1 MYAIVRQVEYD
12 EELLRPAASELKAFD
27 AVHSAQPGY
36 VGSVV
41 IDVGAGRRLVLNLW
55 DSEQSAAAARRVLE
69 AEVGQ
74 LLGPLMTGPS
84 QVIGVGEVLSSDA
97 VPSFNPEKRPSQPR

>member
-12 EELLRPAASELKAFD
+12 EEMLRPAESELKAFD
-27 AVHSAQPGY
+27 VVHAAQPGY
-36 VGSVV
+36 IGSVV
-41 IDVGAGRRLVLNLW
+41 IDVGAGQRLVLNLW
-55 DSEQSAAAARRVLE
+55 DSEQAAAAARRALE

-84 QVIGVGEVLSSDA
+84 QLIGVGDVLSSDLPCL
-97 VPSFNPEKRPSQPR
+97 PSTPRSG

>member
-12 EELLRPAASELKAFD
+12 EEMLRPAEPELKAFD
-27 AVHSAQPGY
+27 VVHSAQPGY
-36 VGSVV
+36 IGSVV

-55 DSEQSAAAARRVLE
+55 DSEQAAAAARRALE
-69 AEVGQ
+69 ADVGQ

-84 QVIGVGEVLSSDA
+84 QLIGVGDVLSSDLPCL
-97 VPSFNPEKRPSQPR
+97 PSTPRSG